1 MQTIKICVH
10 STFIWYYRC
19 VDSSLTSLISVAVH
33 NKLKQSIYNLKC
45 ACAERERERVG
56 RVYYEGYEL
65 IVGTNIQH
73 KVIIKLG
80 PV

>member
-1 MQTIKICVH
+1 MRV
-10 STFIWYYRC
+10 RR
-19 VDSSLTSLISVAVH
+19 
-33 NKLKQSIYNLKC
+33 
-45 ACAERERERVG
+45 ERERERVG
-56 RVYYEGYEL
+56 RVYYKGYEL